1 MRQRL
6 PERSIEAVLFPA
18 RYRAFVGLT
27 APGELSAAWGDDRR
41 RPWVLANMAHAAYH
55 DSTTI
60 RSWLATT
67 EVELRFYDT
76 RGSQAFLA
84 VWPDRAV
91 LAFRGTEL
99 LERAATGWFG
109 NDLLADFHLTL
120 AECAGV
126 EVHRG
131 FLRELDKLWT
141 DGILPELRALTGT
154 RDIPVWITGH
164 SMGGA
169 MATLAALRVPCEAV
183 VTFGEPRVGRQLDRA
198 LRSKRHV
205 RYVNGRDPVTKLPPT
220 WWPFLYE
227 DHGAVVRLRDPRG
240 SNMVYDHAIPY
251 YTQLLAPD
259 EAGCVVERLVR
270 VPDRSRRPQ

>member
-6 PERSIEAVLFPA
+6 ADRSIEAVFCPA

-27 APGELSAAWGDDRR
+27 APGELSAAWRDDRR

-55 DSTTI
+55 DSTRI
-60 RSWLATT
+60 CAWLRPTD
-67 EVELRFYDT
+67 VELRFYDT

-99 LERAATGWFG
+99 LERAPTAGFG
-109 NDLLADFHLTL
+109 NDLLADFHVTL
-120 AECAGV
+120 VECAGV

-131 FLRELDKLWT
+131 FLRELDKLWAE
-141 DGILPELRALTGT
+141 GVLPELQALS
-154 RDIPVWITGH
+154 RDVPLWVTGH

-169 MATLAALRVPCEAV
+169 MATLAALRVACAGV

-198 LRSKRHV
+198 LRSQCHI
-205 RYVNGRDPVTKLPPT
+205 RYINGSDPVTRLPPT
-220 WWPFLYE
+220 WWPFRYE
-227 DHGAVVRLRDPRG
+227 DHGGVARLCDSRG
-240 SNMVYDHAIPY
+240 PSMVYDHAIPY

-259 EAGCVVERLVR
+259 EAGCVVERLA
-270 VPDRSRRPQ
+270 